1 MNAYGAG
8 WGQGYIAPDT
18 SQSNYVSTDPS
29 YDPYSAGS
37 SGLSSGNKSMWGAI
51 VGAAGSYAGAKADAA
66 ALEQNTKLSIEAK
79 KAMLAEQR
87 KQDLEDHDYRRSATS
102 KWSQYFAG

>member
-29 YDPYSAGS
+29 YNPYSS
-37 SGLSSGNKSMWGAI
+37 DTGLSSGNNSMWGAI
-51 VGAAGSYAGAKADAA
+51 IGAAGSYAGAKADAA

-79 KAMLAEQR
+79 KQMLAEQR
-87 KQDLEDHDYRRSATS
+87 KQDLEDRGYRRTATS